1 MPSVADAIVA
11 TMSNAAT
18 VRSARVQRLVAFAR
32 VGVLVAVV
40 LVLDQLTKRAVIADI
55 PVGTSQKF
63 LPAINFVH
71 IHNSGVAFGFF
82 AGGGALVLV
91 LTLSAL
97 SALVIYF
104 LLRPTR
110 PWLWLPT
117 GLLVGG
123 AVGNLID
130 RLAHG
135 YVTDFIKLPA
145 WPAFNLSDMAI
156 TFGVLSLLYVLEGAP
171 SKGAREQRDQG

>member
-1 MPSVADAIVA
+1 MPSAAEQIAPPMPNRAAVKSTRAQRALAFGRVA
-11 TMSNAAT
+11 
-18 VRSARVQRLVAFAR
+18 
-32 VGVLVAVV
+32 VLVA
-40 LVLDQLTKRAVIADI
+40 LVLILDRVTKHAVIANI
-55 PVGTSQKF
+55 PVGTTQKF
-63 LPAINFVH
+63 LPAVNLVH

-91 LTLSAL
+91 LTLAAL

-104 LLRPTR
+104 LMHPTR
-110 PWLWLPT
+110 RGLWLPT
-117 GLLVGG
+117 GLLLGG
-123 AVGNLID
+123 ALGNLID

-145 WPAFNLSDMAI
+145 WPAFNVSDMAI

-171 SKGAREQRDQG
+171 SRRKG

>member
-1 MPSVADAIVA
+1 MPDRTAVKSTRA
-11 TMSNAAT
+11 
-18 VRSARVQRLVAFAR
+18 QRALAFAR
-32 VGVLVAVV
+32 VGVLVVIV
-40 LVLDQLTKRAVIADI
+40 LIADQITKHAVIADI
-55 PVGTSQKF
+55 PVGTTQKF
-63 LPAINFVH
+63 LPAINLVH
-71 IHNSGVAFGFF
+71 YQNSGVAFGFF
-82 AGGGALVLV
+82 AGGGVLVLV
-91 LTLSAL
+91 LTLTAL
-97 SALVIYF
+97 AALLVYF

-123 AVGNLID
+123 ALGNLID

-156 TFGVLSLLYVLEGAP
+156 TVGVLSLLYVLEGAP
-171 SKGAREQRDQG
+171 SKRAS

>member
-1 MPSVADAIVA
+1 
-11 TMSNAAT
+11 
-18 VRSARVQRLVAFAR
+18 VAFAR
-32 VGVLVAVV
+32 VAVLVAAV
-40 LVLDQLTKRAVIADI
+40 LILDQVTKHAVNANI
-55 PVGTSQKF
+55 PVGTSRKF
-63 LPAINFVH
+63 LPAVNLVH

-82 AGGGALVLV
+82 SGGGAVVLV
-91 LTLSAL
+91 LTLTAL
-97 SALVIYF
+97 AALVVYF
-104 LLRPTR
+104 LMRPTR

-145 WPAFNLSDMAI
+145 WPAFNISDMAI
-156 TFGVLSLLYVLEGAP
+156 TIGVLSLLYVLEGPP
-171 SKGAREQRDQG
+171 SKRAR